1 MLLFNQLKNYENF
14 SDTEDKISEYILE
27 NAKEVTNMTI
37 QDLAKATYS
46 SPSTISRFCQKLN
59 VEGFSEFKVK
69 LASEMGNY
77 QNQDTRIEDDLPF
90 SQNQAP
96 KEIIQSIYN
105 LNLQSLS
112 DTYNHLDFDQLQR
125 VAIMINQSPHLYL
138 YGTGQSLILAQ
149 DFQYKL
155 YRIMKDSH
163 LETQVG
169 FQHAKAYTQP
179 KDSVTMIISY
189 YGNNINNLRIIKY
202 LHEKKIPVILI
213 TGPNT
218 NPLCQ
223 YASEV
228 IHVPAQEQLM
238 KKMASY
244 SSRTAIQLVL
254 DFIYA
259 LIFALDY
266 EHNQK
271 IVEGLV

>member
-155 YRIMKDSH
+155 YRIMKDCH

-169 FQHAKAYTQP
+169 FQHTKAYTQP

-189 YGNNINNLRIIKY
+189 YGKNINNLRIMKY

>member
-155 YRIMKDSH
+155 YRIMKDCH

-169 FQHAKAYTQP
+169 FQHTKAYTQP
-179 KDSVTMIISY
+179 QDSVTMIISY
-189 YGNNINNLRIIKY
+189 YGKNINNLRIMKY